1 MIIISKVRY
10 IIAIIV
16 AIAVT
21 VAMYFLLSMGYGFD
35 ILLLLFSYCIGAMG
49 GDFILGYEGLA
60 FRLFLLFVSWIPSIF
75 YFWVSLFT
83 FNIITI
89 IIAIAL
95 FTPCLTAIFGI
106 LFFAIALAAVISS
119 VTFIIHIITYAQ
131 DLY

>member
-35 ILLLLFSYCIGAMG
+35 ILLLLFSYCIGAMV
-49 GDFILGYEGLA
+49 GDFILGPDGLA
-60 FRLFLLFVSWIPSIF
+60 FRLFLFFVSWIPSIF

-89 IIAIAL
+89 IMAIAL
-95 FTPCLTAIFGI
+95 FTPWLTAIFGI